1 MFKPF
6 ASRSESLSREI
17 YRRYRTTIIPKHGH
31 KHFEKRLFICD
42 SNISCAGKISF
53 YNCTFDCDIPQNRE
67 CITILPLGEAV
78 FKNCTFKRSHSN
90 SGLFLSGNKGCLVS
104 FIDCTFVECNNFVQL
119 DDCTRVAFTRC
130 KFQDCFDAVV
140 KVSVQPEAQFAFHDN
155 IWYVTASPVHQKAS
169 AFTLLGENR
178 LFVFENCCIQYA
190 GTDSSYSLITAPQ
203 NSLCLLNCSFDGSIF
218 PIHAVA
224 VIGCIFRH
232 CRNALVTNSAVSAL
246 YQSLIENCHFI
257 QCSECIQAGADT
269 EILHSTFTACT
280 GALIGSASKLGHVHI
295 ADCKFFDCVVNARG
309 SACIELDRD
318 CSVITGKI
326 NKMENCTFEN
336 CRAEKGNLI
345 GYQNEITPG
354 YVAVISTCRFNSC
367 SVGENGNLIGQKVS
381 TRNFYSKAQSYQIYT
396 FYRERA
402 KFILTNCRIDSDT
415 VLDNT
420 PKTQY
425 DTYDKAKCAARRGG
439 LKEKIESE
447 SAHTPKKISR
457 WTIGVHS
464 V

>member
-6 ASRSESLSREI
+6 AFHSESLSGEI
-17 YRRYRTTIIPKHGH
+17 YRKYRTTTIPKHGH
-31 KHFEKRLFICD
+31 KHFEKRPFVCD
-42 SNISCAGKISF
+42 SNISCAGKVSF
-53 YNCTFDCDIPQNRE
+53 HNCTFNCDIPQNRE

-119 DDCTRVAFTRC
+119 DDCARVAFTRC
-130 KFQDCFDAVV
+130 KFQDCVDAVV
-140 KVSVQPEAQFAFHDN
+140 KASVQPEAQFAFHDN
-155 IWYVTASPVHQKAS
+155 IWYVTTSPAHQKVS

-178 LFVFENCCIQYA
+178 LFVLENCCIQYA
-190 GTDSSYSLITAPQ
+190 GTDSSYSLITTPQ
-203 NSLCLLNCSFDGSIF
+203 NNLCFLNCSFDGSIF

-232 CRNALVTNSAVSAL
+232 CRNALVTNSVVSAL
-246 YQSLIENCHFI
+246 YPSLIENCRFI
-257 QCSECIQAGADT
+257 QCSECIQAGAGT
-269 EILHSTFTACT
+269 EILRSTFTACT
-280 GALIGSASKLGHVHI
+280 GALIRSASKLGHVHI
-295 ADCKFFDCVVNARG
+295 ADCTFFDCVVSARR

-326 NKMENCTFEN
+326 NKVESCTFEN

-345 GYQNEITPG
+345 SYQNEITPG
-354 YVAVISTCRFNSC
+354 YVAVISNCCFNGC
-367 SVGENGNLIGQKVS
+367 SGGESGNFIGQKVS
-381 TRNFYSKAQSYQIYT
+381 TRNFYGKAQSYQIYT

-402 KFILTNCRIDSDT
+402 KFILTNCCIDGDT

-420 PKTQY
+420 PRTQY
-425 DTYDKAKCAARRGG
+425 DTYDKAKCTARRKL

-447 SAHTPKKISR
+447 SAHTQKKISR
-457 WTIGVHS
+457 WTICVRS

>member
-6 ASRSESLSREI
+6 AFHSESLSGEI
-17 YRRYRTTIIPKHGH
+17 YRKYRTTTIPKHGH
-31 KHFEKRLFICD
+31 KHFEKRLFVCD
-42 SNISCAGKISF
+42 NNISCAGKASF
-53 YNCTFDCDIPQNRE
+53 YNCTFNCDISQNRE

-78 FKNCTFKRSHSN
+78 FKNCTFKRAHSN
-90 SGLFLSGNKGCLVS
+90 SGLFLSGNKGGLVS
-104 FIDCTFVECNNFVQL
+104 FIDCTFVECNNFAQL
-119 DDCTRVAFTRC
+119 DDCARVAFTRC
-130 KFQDCFDAVV
+130 KFQDCVDAVI
-140 KVSVQPEAQFAFHDN
+140 KASVQPEAQFAFHDN
-155 IWYVTASPVHQKAS
+155 TWYVTTSPAHQKAS

-190 GTDSSYSLITAPQ
+190 GTDSSYSLITTPQ
-203 NSLCLLNCSFDGSIF
+203 NSLCLLNCSFDGSTF

-246 YQSLIENCHFI
+246 YPSLIENCRFI

-269 EILHSTFTACT
+269 EILHNTFTACT
-280 GALIGSASKLGHVHI
+280 GALIRSASKLGHVHI
-295 ADCKFFDCVVNARG
+295 ADCAFFDCVVNARG

-326 NKMENCTFEN
+326 NKMENCIFEN

-345 GYQNEITPG
+345 SYQNEITPG
-354 YVAVISTCRFNSC
+354 YVAVISNCRFNGC
-367 SVGENGNLIGQKVS
+367 SAGENGNLIGQKVS
-381 TRNFYSKAQSYQIYT
+381 TMNFYGKAQSYQIYT

-402 KFILTNCRIDSDT
+402 KFILTNCCIDGDT

-425 DTYDKAKCAARRGG
+425 DTYDKAKCAARRGL
-439 LKEKIESE
+439 LKEKIASE
-447 SAHTPKKISR
+447 SARTSREISR
-457 WTIGVHS
+457 WTFCVHS
-464 V
+464 A